1 MFAQSSLIHF
11 YYLKFNNAGT
21 IINRPCVILFRL
33 NALHLRPRRINL
45 FTVYRFICANTNII
59 FFLCLKLLTLFLVVF
74 LLLSYTQKKKQVFFL
89 TSFHFTNT
97 ILTIKQYY
105 VKFFLFLLKGFNNI
119 IYKKGYLSICHN
131 NHKTSTH
138 IRMEISSYIH
148 PKLFLRFHIVGNI
161 GLIYYFYIL
170 QSHP

>member
-45 FTVYRFICANTNII
+45 FTVYHFICTNTNII

-74 LLLSYTQKKKQVFFL
+74 LLLSYTQKRSQVSL

-97 ILTIKQYY
+97 ILTIHQYY
-105 VKFFLFLLKGFNNI
+105 VKYFLFLLKYFNNI
-119 IYKKGYLSICHN
+119 IYKKSYQSTYRN
-131 NHKTSTH
+131 SHKTNTH
-138 IRMEISSYIH
+138 IH
-148 PKLFLRFHIVGNI
+148 TVLLLR
-161 GLIYYFYIL
+161 IL
-170 QSHP
+170 YM

>member
-45 FTVYRFICANTNII
+45 FTVYHFICTNTNII

-74 LLLSYTQKKKQVFFL
+74 LLLSCIQKRSQVSL
-89 TSFHFTNT
+89 TSFHFSSKYYINYYNITCQELFYLYLPIFKITCPFAT
-97 ILTIKQYY
+97 ITARPALI
-105 VKFFLFLLKGFNNI
+105 
-119 IYKKGYLSICHN
+119 SIW
-131 NHKTSTH
+131 
-138 IRMEISSYIH
+138 
-148 PKLFLRFHIVGNI
+148 RF
-161 GLIYYFYIL
+161 
-170 QSHP
+170 

>member
-74 LLLSYTQKKKQVFFL
+74 LLLSYTQKKKPSFLNFFSL
-89 TSFHFTNT
+89 
-97 ILTIKQYY
+97 
-105 VKFFLFLLKGFNNI
+105 LLKYYINYPN
-119 IYKKGYLSICHN
+119 SICQ
-131 NHKTSTH
+131 
-138 IRMEISSYIH
+138 E
-148 PKLFLRFHIVGNI
+148 FF
-161 GLIYYFYIL
+161 IYNYLYLKFPVHFP
-170 QSHP
+170 Q